1 MLLGSSSV
9 THVEASLYTIN
20 SKVIQLTDANFKTEV
35 MNTRYPVLVE
45 FYAPWC
51 GYCKQLAPD
60 YAKVAKD
67 LYGVVKVGAV
77 NCDDNA
83 NKALCARYEV
93 RGYPTVKLFPSKKN
107 SKTKTQVWMDYVG
120 ERKRQPIR
128 EYALTYVPNM
138 VVAVKAG
145 AKPSK
150 GKSVDI
156 PKSATL
162 EDFMGHEAHT
172 TKVLLLT
179 DKLAVT
185 PLYKGLGIKFH
196 RRMLLGWV
204 PKGEASI
211 RKQFKVKSF
220 PSLLV
225 FPKGL
230 TDDYQVYDGP
240 VTFDALVEYLK
251 PFVIDQTASEEKKD
265 TKREEL

>member
-1 MLLGSSSV
+1 MYN
-9 THVEASLYTIN
+9 AK
-20 SKVIQLTDANFKTEV
+20 SKVIELTKSNFKTEV

-51 GYCKQLAPD
+51 GHCQRLAPEYD
-60 YAKVAKD
+60 KVAKD

-77 NCDDNA
+77 NCDESA
-83 NKALCARYEV
+83 NQALCAGYDV
-93 RGYPTVKLFPSKKN
+93 KGYPTVKLFPSKKN
-107 SKTKTQVWMDYVG
+107 SKTKKKVPTDYVG
-120 ERKRQPIR
+120 ERKRQPMR

-145 AKPSK
+145 TKAS
-150 GKSVDI
+150 GDKSVI

-162 EDFMGHEAHT
+162 EDFIAHEAHT
-172 TKVLLLT
+172 AKVLLFT

-185 PLYKGLGIKFH
+185 PLYKGLGIKLH

-204 PKGEASI
+204 PKGEKSI
-211 RKQFKVKSF
+211 QEQFNIKSF

-230 TDDYQVYDGP
+230 VDDYQVYDGP

-251 PFVIDQTASEEKKD
+251 PFALDQAASEKKQEP
-265 TKREEL
+265 KHEEL